1 MSKKILLIE
10 SDAAMARVLSSVLEA
25 RGFEAR
31 VTGDGKDGLELAR
44 ADRPDVIV
52 LCVELPK
59 MSGYAVC
66 NKLKKDE
73 QLKGIPLLI
82 TSAEATPETFEAHK
96 KLKARAEEYLIKPF
110 DGAALLE
117 KIAALIEMPPAP
129 ETADE
134 IVTLDDV
141 EEIDPLEM
149 DLGPALESVEPAA
162 MMADD
167 MGAALDGAPRGEAY
181 DEDLRLLD
189 EAFENIAAQGE
200 GPAGGFEEPAGQ
212 EGGGSFADSTGAAFS
227 EIDRLGAEA
236 DAALAAL
243 QAEPTDEQFA
253 AAAVAFGEAG
263 LAAIEPPVQQVVQSL
278 PHDDGAD
285 AASVLDT
292 KGRAAQLTLELARAR
307 EGIQLRDAELAEL
320 RPRAQ
325 SLTVDLEAQTARTRR
340 LEEQAQ
346 RANEEVT
353 RLTEATRRDEEAL
366 RAAQDEIRAAEERLK
381 EAEALAAS
389 EQDRADRE
397 EKERLGSETVV
408 RAADE
413 RARAALERAEAA
425 EREAA
430 ELRRKLDE
438 TGEASTL
445 RATEADQARERAE
458 RLAQEV
464 ESLRARVAAQEGEV
478 AALQPQLDSARQA
491 LADLRGQGD
500 TVASEGQRRVSELEA
515 TVAEIQAQN
524 AKHEERIVKA
534 YQKIKGD
541 EKMREKT
548 RKALAI
554 ALQLLED
561 RPAQLA
567 ASDDQP
573 RRE

>member
-10 SDAAMARVLSSVLEA
+10 SDAATARTLSSALEA

-31 VTGDGKDGLELAR
+31 VTGDGKEGLELAK

-66 NKLKKDE
+66 NKLKKDDE
-73 QLKGIPLLI
+73 LKGIPLVI

-110 DGAALLE
+110 DAAALLE
-117 KIAALIEMPPAP
+117 KIATLIEMPPAP
-129 ETADE
+129 EVDE

-141 EEIDPLEM
+141 EEIDPIEAEPEPVP
-149 DLGPALESVEPAA
+149 GGVEPASEMVGGIGA
-162 MMADD
+162 EADA
-167 MGAALDGAPRGEAY
+167 GARRDEY

-189 EAFENIAAQGE
+189 EAFENIA
-200 GPAGGFEEPAGQ
+200 GPADESAAAFHEPEGQ
-212 EGGGSFADSTGAAFS
+212 EAGAPFADSPGAALS
-227 EIDRLGAEA
+227 DIDRLGAEA

-253 AAAVAFGEAG
+253 AVAVALGEPGPAVMG
-263 LAAIEPPVQQVVQSL
+263 PVAVMEPPVEEVLSAL

-285 AASVLDT
+285 VASILDA
-292 KGRAAQLTLELARAR
+292 KGRVAQLTLELTRAR

-325 SLTVDLEAQTARTRR
+325 SLNVDLEAQTARARR

-346 RANEEVT
+346 RANEEVA
-353 RLTEATRRDEEAL
+353 RLTEAAKRDEDAL
-366 RAAQDEIRAAEERLK
+366 RAAQDEIRVVEERLK

-397 EKERLGSETVV
+397 EKERLGSQT
-408 RAADE
+408 A
-413 RARAALERAEAA
+413 ARAATERAEAA
-425 EREAA
+425 ERDAA
-430 ELRRKLDE
+430 ELRRRLE
-438 TGEASTL
+438 EAGEASTL
-445 RATEADQARERAE
+445 KTTEADQARERAE
-458 RLAQEV
+458 ELAREV
-464 ESLRARVAAQEGEV
+464 ESLRSRVAAQEGEL
-478 AALQPQLDSARQA
+478 AALQPQLDASRQA
-491 LADLRGQGD
+491 LSDLRGQGD
-500 TVASEGQRRVSELEA
+500 AATAEARRRISELEA
-515 TVAEIQAQN
+515 VVADLEAQN

-561 RPAQLA
+561 RPAHA
-567 ASDDQP
+567 AVNDDQP

>member
-73 QLKGIPLLI
+73 ELKGIPLLI

-117 KIAALIEMPPAP
+117 KIAALIEMPPTP
-129 ETADE
+129 ETE

-149 DLGPALESVEPAA
+149 ELGPAPESVEPAA
-162 MMADD
+162 MMADG
-167 MGAALDGAPRGEAY
+167 MGAALDGGPRGESY

-200 GPAGGFEEPAGQ
+200 EPAGGFQEPAGQ
-212 EGGGSFADSTGAAFS
+212 ESGTLFTDSAGAALS

-292 KGRAAQLTLELARAR
+292 KGRAAHLTLELARAR

-366 RAAQDEIRAAEERLK
+366 RAAQDEIRATEERLK

-425 EREAA
+425 ERETA

-515 TVAEIQAQN
+515 TVAELQAQN

-541 EKMREKT
+541 EKMREKS
-548 RKALAI
+548 RKALSI